1 MEKRKSIMLL
11 PASPLLCK
19 QREFTRCMHGLHLAG
34 RAGLPEAGAC
44 GGTGTAARLLPP
56 ASSSCPSL
64 TRPACASVLTPGW
77 SSSTRLVRRSSTEY
91 LGSLAQIAP
100 TTSTSTT
107 RILTVGSR
115 ASSRPAPL
123 QPNRGGRSL
132 HAPARAPLSATEAT
146 PPLNLRS
153 RLAQLHNLN
162 LTSCC
167 FRPLINTCSHEH
179 AEDLECY

>member
-1 MEKRKSIMLL
+1 MPGRLGVGETEIIVLL
-11 PASPLLCK
+11 PVSPLL
-19 QREFTRCMHGLHLAG
+19 FG
-34 RAGLPEAGAC
+34 RKRVGNSRGARML
-44 GGTGTAARLLPP
+44 GSSQHAAARQRGSCRRRRAPP
-56 ASSSCPSL
+56 ARHPL
-64 TRPACASVLTPGW
+64 TRPACAPALTPGW
-77 SSSTRLVRRSSTEY
+77 GSSARLVRRSSTEY

-153 RLAQLHNLN
+153 RLAQLHKLN